1 MAKRTSTH
9 RRDVIVVGASAG
21 GVEALQQLVSRL
33 PHELDATLLV
43 VMHLG
48 AESRSVLADI
58 LQRQT
63 ERLVT
68 APNDGEPMRRGHIYV
83 ARPDHHLLVEPGRI
97 RVTRGPRENRT
108 RPAVDALFRSAAYAY
123 GSRVIGVVLSGTLDD
138 GTAGLWSIKERG
150 GLAVVQ
156 DPEEASHPGM
166 PQSALE
172 HVKIDHV
179 SRLREMA
186 PLLLRLSSQPAARQK
201 IAVSR
206 ELLVETA
213 IARESRALQLGVME
227 LGPVTP
233 YTCPECHGVLVQL
246 KQGGVTRF
254 RCHTGHAFTIS
265 NLLAQVTQGVED
277 MLWGSIRAIEE
288 SVLLLEQLAR
298 QARQDKDTRS
308 ARLLAKKA
316 KEAQQRADHVRQATL
331 EHQVISSE
339 SMRGQRRG
347 D

>member
-1 MAKRTSTH
+1 MAKRVSTH
-9 RRDVIVVGASAG
+9 HRDVICVGTSAG
-21 GVEALQQLVSRL
+21 GVDALQQLVSQL
-33 PHELDATLLV
+33 PRELDATLLV

-48 AESRSVLADI
+48 AESRSALADI
-58 LQRQT
+58 LQRRT
-63 ERLVT
+63 PRPVT
-68 APNDGEPMRRGHIYV
+68 APDDGEPLRRGHIYV
-83 ARPDHHLLVEPGRI
+83 ARPDHHLLLEPGRI

-123 GSRVIGVVLSGTLDD
+123 GSRVIGVVLTGTLDD

-166 PQSALE
+166 PQSALQ
-172 HVKIDHV
+172 HVEIDHV
-179 SRLREMA
+179 SRLGEMA
-186 PLLLRLSSQPAARQK
+186 PLLLRLSSQPVARK
-201 IAVSR
+201 KAPVSQ
-206 ELLVETA
+206 ELRVETA

-246 KQGGVTRF
+246 KKGGVTRF

-277 MLWGSIRAIEE
+277 MLWGSIRAMEE
-288 SVLLLEQLAR
+288 CVLLLGQMAR
-298 QARQDKDTRS
+298 QARERKDLRT
-308 ARLLAKKA
+308 ARLLEKKA
-316 KEAQQRADHVRQATL
+316 KEAQQRADLVRKATL

-339 SMRGQRRG
+339 SVRGQSRG

>member
-33 PHELDATLLV
+33 PRELDATLLV

-48 AESRSVLADI
+48 SESRSVLADI

-63 ERLVT
+63 GRLVT
-68 APNDGEPMRRGHIYV
+68 APDDGEPMRRGHIYV

-123 GSRVIGVVLSGTLDD
+123 GSRVIGVVLTGTLDD

-156 DPEEASHPGM
+156 DPKEASHPGM
-166 PQSALE
+166 PQSAIE
-172 HVKIDHV
+172 HVEIDHV
-179 SRLREMA
+179 LRLREMA
-186 PLLLRLSSQPAARQK
+186 PLLLRLSSQPVARK
-201 IAVSR
+201 KTAVSR
-206 ELLVETA
+206 ELRVETA

-227 LGPVTP
+227 LGPITP

-246 KQGGVTRF
+246 KKGGVTRF

-288 SVLLLEQLAR
+288 SVLLLEQMAR
-298 QARQDKDTRS
+298 QARKQKDTRI

-339 SMRGQRRG
+339 SVQGQRRG
-347 D
+347 G

>member
-48 AESRSVLADI
+48 SESRSVLADI

-123 GSRVIGVVLSGTLDD
+123 GNRVIGVVLSGTLDD

-172 HVKIDHV
+172 HVEIDHV

-186 PLLLRLSSQPAARQK
+186 PLLLRLSSQPVARK
-201 IAVSR
+201 KLPVSQ
-206 ELLVETA
+206 ELRVETA

-246 KQGGVTRF
+246 KGGITRF

-277 MLWGSIRAIEE
+277 MLWGSIRAMEE
-288 SVLLLEQLAR
+288 SVLLLEQMAR
-298 QARQDKDTRS
+298 QARERKDPRT
-308 ARLLAKKA
+308 ARLLEKKA

-339 SMRGQRRG
+339 SVRGQRRG